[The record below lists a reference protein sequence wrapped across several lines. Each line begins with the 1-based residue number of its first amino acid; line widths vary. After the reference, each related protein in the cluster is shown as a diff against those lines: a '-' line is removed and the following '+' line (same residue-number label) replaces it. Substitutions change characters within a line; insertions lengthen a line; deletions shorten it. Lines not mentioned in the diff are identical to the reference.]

1 MTVLAIL
8 KAFAAI
14 RAGLL
19 ARQEDNKVENS
30 AYYVPKFESP

>member
-1 MTVLAIL
+1 MRVLAIL

-19 ARQEDNKVENS
+19 ARQEDNESENNVH
-30 AYYVPKFESP
+30 YVPKFESP